1 MAAAALDQA
10 IEAYTKG
17 FEADPRDYFPGVNA
31 ITLLI
36 VRGDRKGAER
46 LMPLVNF
53 AVARRGGAASSDYW
67 DLATVLELAVLGKDW
82 QSATGVLS
90 KVLAGAKA
98 EWMAKTTRDNLLF
111 IQQAYEA
118 RAESSPELAEIVRYL
133 EARMAELKR

>member
-1 MAAAALDQA
+1 
-10 IEAYTKG
+10 
-17 FEADPRDYFPGVNA
+17 VNA

-133 EARMAELKR
+133 EARMAELKG